1 MFKGK
6 VVIYKNINGKEQ
18 HISKEF
24 DNPQDYEYFIK
35 NSPVKEIQHLEQSIK
50 FPQRNEF
57 TDYMENLFDSK
68 FVSHLSD
75 AFGKISSQAEKATP
89 MLVKASTPTKKQ
101 ATPAKKTAPV
111 AKKPIAKKIVSKA
124 SPKKPVKVVA
134 KKAPAK
140 KVAPKMIAKKAP
152 VKKVMAKK
160 VVAKKP
166 VAKKKK

>member
-35 NSPVKEIQHLEQSIK
+35 NSPVKEIQHLEQAIK

-68 FVSHLSD
+68 FVSHLSN
-75 AFGKISSQAEKATP
+75 AFWKITHQEPKQAPA
-89 MLVKASTPTKKQ
+89 LVKASAPTKKEV
-101 ATPAKKTAPV
+101 AKKATPKPVAKKTPVKSTAKKPITKAVSKKTPAKK
-111 AKKPIAKKIVSKA
+111 I
-124 SPKKPVKVVA
+124 
-134 KKAPAK
+134 
-140 KVAPKMIAKKAP
+140 
-152 VKKVMAKK
+152 
-160 VVAKKP
+160 VAKKP
-166 VAKKKK
+166 VPKKTVVKKSTPKKIVNKKPTVKKKR